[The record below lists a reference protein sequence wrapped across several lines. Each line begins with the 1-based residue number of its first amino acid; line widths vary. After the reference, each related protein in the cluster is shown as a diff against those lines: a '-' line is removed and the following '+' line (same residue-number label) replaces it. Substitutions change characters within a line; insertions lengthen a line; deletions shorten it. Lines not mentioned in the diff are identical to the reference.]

1 MLVLASILLF
11 GYSVK
16 KQSPDT
22 VKWAMTEY
30 EMRYSEERDK
40 HLPPEKVM
48 DAIGLEPGMVIGE
61 AGAGNGYF
69 TFKLRSRI
77 GKEGAIYA
85 NDILPGDDIEDRCR
99 HSGIKN
105 IYTVLGKVDDALFP
119 RDDLHMVVVALCFH
133 DFTEPVRWLKNLK
146 KYLRPDATVAIIDG
160 DPQKSGNPH
169 HISRNRVMGYFQQAG
184 YERIDGI
191 DDSFLDEDMIL
202 LFKYRNF
209 IFLLMSTGSHFLPIL
224 SL

>member
-1 MLVLASILLF
+1 MILVVASTLLF
-11 GYSVK
+11 RYSDK
-16 KQSPDT
+16 AQSLDT

-30 EMRYSEERDK
+30 ESKYSEERDK
-40 HLPPEKVM
+40 RLPPDKVM
-48 DAIGLEPGMVIGE
+48 DAIGLKSGMVIGE

-69 TFKLRSRI
+69 TFKMRSRI

-85 NDILPGDDIEDRCR
+85 NDILPGDEIENRCR

-119 RDDLHMVVVALCFH
+119 LNDLQMVVVALCFH

-160 DPQKSGNPH
+160 DPLKSGNSH
-169 HISRNRVMGYFQQAG
+169 HISRNRVIDYFQQAG
-184 YERIDGI
+184 YERINGI

-202 LFKYRNF
+202 VFKINKY
-209 IFLLMSTGSHFLPIL
+209 
-224 SL
+224 